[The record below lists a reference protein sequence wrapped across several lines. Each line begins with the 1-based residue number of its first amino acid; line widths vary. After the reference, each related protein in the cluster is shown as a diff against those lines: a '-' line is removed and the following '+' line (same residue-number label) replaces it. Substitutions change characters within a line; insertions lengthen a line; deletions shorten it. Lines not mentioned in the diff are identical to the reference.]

1 VKIIKPQK
9 LSLLTRVFED
19 DGQAYM
25 VVTAMGFFPFA
36 SPRKLLHEVAM
47 WKMAT
52 ASLGRDTVLDAAMSK
67 QRGEVLVAGS
77 AFAIGGPTTATSVRV
92 QIGPVDKQLYVMG
105 DRHWTAAGPS
115 DAVPYTEMPV
125 TWDRAFGGE
134 GYARNPLGRGYK
146 PVEANGRTTHPLP
159 NVEDPKNRVKVP
171 RDRPE
176 PAGFGPLDQT
186 WPQRMDKVGTY
197 DQEWLKTRFPGFAKD
212 FDWEF
217 FNCAPKD
224 QRLQGYFALDEKFRV
239 EGMNARERVLE
250 SRLPNITARLFL
262 VRTKEG
268 APDEF
273 IEATSR
279 LDTVLL
285 FPNIER
291 GIVVFRGMVPVA
303 EDDGADVKH
312 IIAAFE
318 DPASPRSPD
327 HYRAVLARRLDKNRG
342 ALESLLDD
350 DLLPPPEPEGE
361 PVPEDDWND
370 MSKVVE
376 IEELQATYL
385 QRKVD
390 RELARAREQLIAQG
404 LDPAE
409 LDRQKPAPAER
420 PPKDLRAFASYLDRV
435 EVQIAAAQ
443 KEAAA
448 KEKEGLEQARA
459 RCTEL
464 GVDFDKLLADGKK
477 GGGGPPKFRAD
488 AELDRLRDLELL
500 FANAGGATPEISTK
514 LADPAFLTQL
524 RAAETGLRDT
534 YRRFAHYFPAAD
546 VLDGDA
552 SAAIRAA
559 VIASHARGESLARR
573 DFTGADL
580 SSLDLAGADLT
591 EALLEGVDFTSAV
604 LRGATLTGAVMAR
617 GIFRDADLE
626 GATLVR
632 GNFGGADL
640 TSARLNRADVTEAV
654 FYQADLR
661 GATLAGATIDKV
673 QFFETKLVG
682 VDLSRVR
689 AANLHFLDTDLT
701 GAKFVEA
708 ELDTAIFLRCTLDG
722 ADFSRAILPKTCIVE
737 SRCNGASFHEAT
749 LEGTRFALASS
760 FEKGDFRGVKMKQT
774 LLRGCNFAGADFTE
788 ARADDCDFSEAD
800 LSGSVFY
807 RVSAQ
812 RSLFVRTSFR
822 NADARSSSFMYAVLQ
837 KAQLHGA
844 DFRGVNLFRA
854 DMAKVRGDK
863 ETNFKD
869 AYLVQIRVV
878 PEKNQAKVVP

>member
-1 VKIIKPQK
+1 MKIIKPQK

-25 VVTAMGFFPFA
+25 VVTAMAFFPFA

-52 ASLGRDTVLDAAMSK
+52 ATLGRDTVLDAAMSK

-77 AFAIGGPTTATSVRV
+77 AFAVGEPTTATSVRV
-92 QIGPVDKQLYVMG
+92 QIGSVDKQLYVMG
-105 DRHWTAAGPS
+105 DRHWTSTGPS

-134 GYARNPLGRGYK
+134 GYARNPIGRGYK
-146 PVEANGRTTHPLP
+146 PIEVDGVTSHPLP
-159 NVEDPKNRVKVP
+159 NVEDPKSRVKVP

-176 PAGFGPLDQT
+176 PAGFGPIDQT

-224 QRLQGYFALDEKFRV
+224 QRIQGYFALGEKFRV
-239 EGMNARERVLE
+239 EGMNAGKRVLE
-250 SRLPNITARLFL
+250 SALPNITARLFL
-262 VRTKEG
+262 VRTREG
-268 APDEF
+268 APDELV
-273 IEATSR
+273 EAASR

-285 FPNIER
+285 LPNIER
-291 GIVVFRGMVPVA
+291 GIVMFRGMVPVA

-318 DPASPRSPD
+318 DPASPRSPE
-327 HYRAVLARRLDKNRG
+327 HYQAVLARRLDKNRG
-342 ALESLLDD
+342 ALESLIDD
-350 DLLPPPEPEGE
+350 DLMPPPEPEGA

-370 MSKVVE
+370 MNKVVE
-376 IEELQATYL
+376 IEELQAAYL

-390 RELARAREQLIAQG
+390 REIESARERLIAQG

-409 LDRQKPAPAER
+409 LDRQKPVPVER
-420 PPKDLRAFASYLDRV
+420 PPKDLRALAGYLDRV
-435 EVQIAAAQ
+435 EVQIAEAQ

-448 KEKEGLEQARA
+448 KEKAGLEQARA
-459 RCTEL
+459 RCEEL
-464 GVDFDKLLADGKK
+464 GVDFDKMVADNKK
-477 GGGGPPKFRAD
+477 GGGGPPKFRAE
-488 AELDRLRDLELL
+488 AELERLRDLERL
-500 FANAGGATPEISTK
+500 FANAGGATPEISSK

-524 RAAETGLRDT
+524 RTAEAGLRDT
-534 YRRFAHYFPAAD
+534 YRRFAHHFPAAE
-546 VLDGDA
+546 VLEGDA

-559 VIASHARGESLARR
+559 VIAAHARGESLARR
-573 DFTGADL
+573 DLTGADL
-580 SSLDLAGADLT
+580 SGLDLAGADLG
-591 EALLEGVDFTSAV
+591 EALLERVDLTGAV
-604 LRGATLTGAVMAR
+604 LRGAVLKGAVLAR
-617 GIFRDADLE
+617 ARLAGADFE
-626 GATLVR
+626 GATLTCC
-632 GNFGGADL
+632 NFGGADL
-640 TSARLNRADVTEAV
+640 TGAKLNRADLTEAI
-654 FYQADLR
+654 FYEADLR
-661 GATLAGATIDKV
+661 GATLAGSTLEKV
-673 QFFETKLVG
+673 QLLETKLAG
-682 VDLSRVR
+682 VDMSRVR
-689 AANLHFLDTDLT
+689 ASNLHFLDTDLT
-701 GAKFVEA
+701 GAKFVDA

-722 ADFSRAILPKTCIVE
+722 ADFSRAILPKTCFVE
-737 SRCNGASFHEAT
+737 CRGSGASFHEAT

-760 FEKGDFRGVKMKQT
+760 FEKGDFRAVKMKQT

-800 LSGSVFY
+800 LSESVFY

-837 KAQLHGA
+837 KAKLHGA
-844 DFRGVNLFRA
+844 DFRGANLFRA

-863 ETNFKD
+863 DTNFKD

>member
-1 VKIIKPQK
+1 MKIIKPQK

-25 VVTAMGFFPFA
+25 VVTAMAFFPFA

-52 ASLGRDTVLDAAMSK
+52 ATLGRDTVLDAAMSK

-77 AFAIGGPTTATSVRV
+77 AFAVGEPTTATSVRV
-92 QIGPVDKQLYVMG
+92 QIGSVDKQLYVIG
-105 DRHWTAAGPS
+105 DRRWTATGPS

-125 TWDRAFGGE
+125 TWERAFGGE
-134 GYARNPLGRGYK
+134 GYARNPIGRGYK
-146 PVEANGRTTHPLP
+146 AVEADGQTTHPLP
-159 NVEDPKNRVKVP
+159 NVEDPKNLVKAP

-176 PAGFGPLDQT
+176 PAGFGPIDQT

-224 QRLQGYFALDEKFRV
+224 QRIQGYFALDEKFRV
-239 EGMNARERVLE
+239 EGMNAGKRVLE
-250 SRLPNITARLFL
+250 STLPNITARFFL

-268 APDEF
+268 EPDEF
-273 IEATSR
+273 VEATSR

-285 FPNIER
+285 LPNLER
-291 GIVVFRGMVPVA
+291 GIVMFRGMLPVA

-318 DPASPRSPD
+318 DPASPRSPE
-327 HYRAVLARRLDKNRG
+327 HYQAVLARRLEKNRG
-342 ALESLLDD
+342 ALASLLDD
-350 DLLPPPEPEGE
+350 DLMPPPEPEGE

-370 MSKVVE
+370 MTKVVE

-385 QRKVD
+385 QRKAD
-390 RELARAREQLIAQG
+390 KEIARAREEVIAQG

-409 LDRQKPAPAER
+409 FDRQLPAPVER
-420 PPKDLRAFASYLDRV
+420 PPKDLRAFGSYMDRV
-435 EVQIAAAQ
+435 EAQIAEAQ
-443 KEAAA
+443 REAAT
-448 KEKEGLEQARA
+448 KEKEVLEQARA
-459 RCTEL
+459 RCLEL
-464 GVDFDKLLADGKK
+464 GVDFDKLVADSKK

-488 AELDRLRDLELL
+488 AELARLRDLELL

-524 RAAETGLRDT
+524 RTAEKGLRDS
-534 YRRFAHYFPAAD
+534 YRRFAHHFPAAE
-546 VLDGDA
+546 VLEGDA
-552 SAAIRAA
+552 SAAIRAE
-559 VIASHARGESLARR
+559 VIAARARGESLARR

-580 SSLDLAGADLT
+580 SGLDLAGADLT
-591 EALLEGVDFTSAV
+591 EALLERVDFTGAV
-604 LRGATLTGAVMAR
+604 LRGANLQGAVLAR
-617 GIFRDADLE
+617 GVLRGADLE
-626 GATLVR
+626 GATLV
-632 GNFGGADL
+632 GSNFGAADL
-640 TSARLNRADVTEAV
+640 TGAKLNRADVTGAI

-661 GATLAGATIDKV
+661 GATLAGSTLDKV
-673 QFFETKLVG
+673 ELYETKLAG
-682 VDLSRVR
+682 VDMSRVR
-689 AANLHFLDTDLT
+689 ASNLHFLDTDLT
-701 GAKFVEA
+701 GAKFVDA
-708 ELDTAIFLRCTLDG
+708 ELDSAIFLRCGLEG
-722 ADFSRAILPKTCIVE
+722 ADFTRAILPKTCVVE
-737 SRCNGASFHEAT
+737 SRCNGSSFHEAQ
-749 LEGTRFALASS
+749 LEGTRLALASS
-760 FEKGDFRGVKMKQT
+760 FEKSDFRAVKMKQT

-788 ARADDCDFSEAD
+788 ARVDDCDFSEAD
-800 LSGSVFY
+800 LGGATFY

-812 RSLFVRTSFR
+812 RSLFVRTNFR
-822 NADARSSSFMYAVLQ
+822 GADARSSNFMYAVLQ
-837 KAQLHGA
+837 KAKLHGA
-844 DFRGVNLFRA
+844 DFRGANLFRA

-863 ETNFKD
+863 ETNLKD

>member
-1 VKIIKPQK
+1 MKIIKPQK
-9 LSLLTRVFED
+9 LALLTRVFED
-19 DGQAYM
+19 DGQSYM

-52 ASLGRDTVLDAAMSK
+52 ATLGRDTVLDAAMSK

-77 AFAIGGPTTATSVRV
+77 AFAVGEPTTATSVRV
-92 QIGPVDKQLYVMG
+92 QLGSVDKQLYVMG
-105 DRHWTAAGPS
+105 DRQWTATGPS
-115 DAVPYTEMPV
+115 DAVPFTEMPV

-146 PVEANGRTTHPLP
+146 AVEANGQTTHPLP
-159 NVEDPKNRVKVP
+159 NVEDPKSRVKVP

-176 PAGFGPLDQT
+176 PVGFGPIDQT

-197 DQEWLKTRFPGFAKD
+197 DQEWLKTRFPGVARD

-224 QRLQGYFALDEKFRV
+224 QRIQGYFALDEKFRV
-239 EGMNARERVLE
+239 EGMNAGKRVLE
-250 SRLPNITARLFL
+250 SALPNITARFFL
-262 VRTKEG
+262 VRTREG
-268 APDEF
+268 EPDELV
-273 IEATSR
+273 EATSR

-285 FPNIER
+285 LPNIER
-291 GIVVFRGMVPVA
+291 GIVIFRGMVPVA

-342 ALESLLDD
+342 ALASLIDD
-350 DLLPPPEPEGE
+350 DLMPPPEPEGE

-370 MSKVVE
+370 MAKVVE

-390 RELARAREQLIAQG
+390 KEMASAREQLIAQG

-409 LDRQKPAPAER
+409 FDRQKPVPAER
-420 PPKDLRAFASYLDRV
+420 PPRDLRAFADYLDRV
-435 EVQIAAAQ
+435 QVQIDAAQ

-448 KEKEGLEQARA
+448 KEKEGIEQVRA
-459 RCTEL
+459 KCKEL

-488 AELDRLRDLELL
+488 AELERLRDLELL
-500 FANAGGATPEISTK
+500 FANSGGATPEISAK
-514 LADPAFLTQL
+514 LADPGFLTQL
-524 RAAETGLRDT
+524 RATEAGLRDT
-534 YRRFAHYFPAAD
+534 YRRFAHHFPAAD

-559 VIASHARGESLARR
+559 VIASHAAGESLARR

-580 SSLDLAGADLT
+580 SGLDLASADLT
-591 EALLEGVDFTSAV
+591 EALLERVDFTGAV
-604 LRGATLTGAVMAR
+604 LRGANLAGAVLAR
-617 GIFRDADLE
+617 GILRGADLE

-632 GNFGGADL
+632 SNFGCADL
-640 TSARLNRADVTEAV
+640 TDARLNRADITEAI

-661 GATLAGATIDKV
+661 GATVAGATLDKV
-673 QFFETKLVG
+673 QLFETKLAG
-682 VDLSRVR
+682 VDMSRVR
-689 AANLHFLDTDLT
+689 ASNLHFLDTDLT
-701 GAKFVEA
+701 GAKFVDA
-708 ELDTAIFLRCTLDG
+708 ELDSAVFLRCTLDG

-749 LEGTRFALASS
+749 LEGTRFALGSS
-760 FEKGDFRGVKMKQT
+760 FEKSNFRSVKMKQT

-800 LSGSVFY
+800 LSESVFY

-837 KAQLHGA
+837 KAKLHGA
-844 DFRGVNLFRA
+844 DFRGANLFRA

-863 ETNFKD
+863 ETNLKD